1 MYIMGALK
9 VNESTAK
16 KNLDDI
22 KRHRSCYFFNG
33 AEICVAAFLVIY
45 DIGED
50 MLKSINNMLCSMESH
65 PMRNSERRAPP
76 RNAFEFDEYKMVK
89 TFITTCAEYYGLP
102 NQQPWEEEI
111 RTRPYTLPLHTP
123 RSTCVGYTK
132 KLHMRNLLA
141 HLSFMICEKIC
152 PPSEFAP
159 HKWCL
164 L

>member
-33 AEICVAAFLVIY
+33 AKICVAAFLVIY

-65 PMRNSERRAPP
+65 PMRNKDPP
-76 RNAFEFDEYKMVK
+76 IYLAASHSKTHVCRVYKEASHEKFV
-89 TFITTCAEYYGLP
+89 
-102 NQQPWEEEI
+102 
-111 RTRPYTLPLHTP
+111 
-123 RSTCVGYTK
+123 STSVFYD
-132 KLHMRNLLA
+132 M
-141 HLSFMICEKIC
+141 
-152 PPSEFAP
+152 
-159 HKWCL
+159 
-164 L
+164 